1 MGGYLT
7 EIETQKEDSFL
18 ISEVSQLIT
27 GKGTIILI
35 GGPQV
40 LQVKRELENRQIYSC
55 SFKVGRDASILP
67 A

>member
-27 GKGTIILI
+27 GKGH
-35 GGPQV
+35 GPHV
-40 LQVKRELENRQIYSC
+40 SQVKR
-55 SFKVGRDASILP
+55 
-67 A
+67 